1 MKRREVST
9 RSLLA
14 SAALGA
20 AIFIFF
26 EPASADPSRY
36 PQFAQQ
42 RLPQNITPVFV
53 SVDQLFSEIA
63 GGAKPLFIDVRS
75 AEEYHEA
82 HIRGAVSLPLTEFN
96 SHLKD
101 VPRDRPVVLY

>member
-1 MKRREVST
+1 M
-9 RSLLA
+9 
-14 SAALGA
+14 LGA
-20 AIFIFF
+20 AILIFF
-26 EPASADPSRY
+26 QPASADPSRY

-42 RLPQNITPVFV
+42 RLPESITPVLV

-63 GGAKPLFIDVRS
+63 AGAKPLIIDVRP
-75 AEEYHEA
+75 AEEYHET
-82 HIRGAVSLPLTEFN
+82 HILGAISLPLTEFS